1 MTNTSLLE
9 KYIGDSGY
17 KKSFI
22 AKKIG
27 ITAYALA
34 MKINNETE
42 FKASEIDGI
51 AKLLDIDV
59 HTKEKIFFAHE

>member
-9 KYIGDSGY
+9 KHIGDSGY

-51 AKLLDIDV
+51 AKLLNIDV
-59 HTKEKIFFAHE
+59 YTKEKIFFATE